1 MCRMIASIVLLIDFV
16 LRKLMFSCWYN
27 PSSTWRLGKRMFLV
41 SICRR
46 GILEPAVE
54 LRHLRYFVAVA
65 EMENVSRAALKLHV
79 SQPALSRQIRDLE
92 DELGVQL
99 FERAGKAV
107 NLTDAGRLFL
117 KEACTVLERTDEAVR
132 KTLRLTLRSL
142 RETKLILRFR
152 SLQRIHHRISILFIH
167 RYQREIIF
175 LKQPNRFQIS
185 WAQFCIDL

>member
-1 MCRMIASIVLLIDFV
+1 M
-16 LRKLMFSCWYN
+16 
-27 PSSTWRLGKRMFLV
+27 
-41 SICRR
+41 
-46 GILEPAVE
+46 
-54 LRHLRYFVAVA
+54 RYFVATA
-65 EMENVSRAALKLHV
+65 ETENVSRAALKLHV

-99 FERAGKAV
+99 FERTGKAV

-152 SLQRIHHRISILFIH
+152 SLQRIHHQIRILLIH
-167 RYQREIIF
+167 RCQREIIF

-185 WAQFCIDL
+185 RGNFSFDGL